1 MRMLSRALR
10 APLAERIIVIS
21 VPVLAPVFLSRFSSI
36 LILATLC
43 SSVNLSVRLKIRS
56 RDIRYSL
63 RNIGLVFLFSILPT

>member
-1 MRMLSRALR
+1 MLSRALR
-10 APLAERIIVIS
+10 APLTERIIVIS

-56 RDIRYSL
+56 RDIRYSV